1 MSVIENKIIP
11 VYFNATPQIISTP
24 VDDGSEAKQTT
35 IAVQFMKTTTKEN
48 GHVYIKTLCVIPIT
62 DRKGLYM
69 DDIANAPDW
78 IDNANDKASCVVAQI
93 VSMAATSA
101 TRCVTEMN
109 ISTLKKESRVKELAK
124 KIRDNVLYR
133 DNIRL
138 RSKKGFERL
147 LLDTINDTVKGWQE
161 IDTSTNYIAPIR
173 RPITSASAIAL
184 DVRSKNF
191 AEGLNNYSGIN
202 DLDYVSQFIKK
213 LQEQTKD
220 AALNNTT
227 GYQKASFAALEFL
240 IDECKRNNGRIGNDL
255 DHPDAVLSDDGV
267 DGLSLSVTP
276 EKFLDVM
283 GLYTKN
289 RHVRSIRKNEIGRLL
304 IELRDR
310 PFTLLAE
317 KPGNGDYIFTSRRN
331 LFSFSTVVSGKEP
344 QDEKQHSKDTLW
356 IFSNLSAL
364 TLPVGM
370 KGKKAN
376 WFNQYDRIP
385 INGIRWINA
394 TFRSEIAQAAINIMW
409 PILIYSSR
417 SKEMYGNLYLSESG
431 AKICHYKHRQSHEL
445 YGNLFSSDPSTE
457 VHRKKPSSRRK
468 VIDAITRGLALDGR
482 EITFDSDK
490 SGSYRVYTP
499 SVQEE
504 EDIRRDMARVLKSNI
519 RGKNSRLK
527 Q

>member
-1 MSVIENKIIP
+1 MNMIENKIIP

-24 VDDGSEAKQTT
+24 VDDGREAKQTT
-35 IAVQFMKTTTKEN
+35 VAIEFVKTTTKET
-48 GHVYIKTLCVIPIT
+48 GHVYIKTLCVIPVT

-69 DDIANAPDW
+69 DDIAKAPDW
-78 IDNANDKASCVVAQI
+78 IDNANDKASCVVAQLI
-93 VSMAATSA
+93 CLAATSA
-101 TRCVTEMN
+101 TKCVTEMN

-147 LLDTINDTVKGWQE
+147 LLDTINNTVKDWQE
-161 IDTSTNYIAPIR
+161 IDNSSINNYIAPIR
-173 RPITSASAIAL
+173 RPITTASALAL
-184 DVRSKNF
+184 DVRSRNF
-191 AEGLNNYSGIN
+191 AEELNNYGGIN
-202 DLDYVSQFIKK
+202 DIDYVSQFVKK
-213 LQEQTKD
+213 LQEQTKE
-220 AALNNTT
+220 AALSNTT

-240 IDECKRNNGRIGNDL
+240 IDECRRNNGRLGNDL
-255 DHPDAVLSDDGV
+255 DHPDAILSDDGV

-317 KPGNGDYIFTSRRN
+317 KPGNSDFVFTSRRN
-331 LFSFSTVVSGKEP
+331 LFSFSTVIHGN
-344 QDEKQHSKDTLW
+344 DTLW

-376 WFNQYDRIP
+376 WLNQYDRIP

-417 SKEMYGNLYLSESG
+417 SREIYGNLYLSESG
-431 AKICHYKHRQSHEL
+431 AKICHYKPRQSHEL
-445 YGNLFSSDPSTE
+445 YGNLFESDPSAE
-457 VHRKKPSSRRK
+457 VHRKKLSSRRK
-468 VIDAITRGLALDGR
+468 VIDAITQGLAIDGR
-482 EITFDSDK
+482 EITFDNDK
-490 SGSYRVYTP
+490 SGCYRVYTP

-504 EDIRRDMARVLKSNI
+504 EDVRREIASVLKSS
-519 RGKNSRLK
+519 RQAKKSRLK
-527 Q
+527 